1 MLKFLY
7 YKIINIIFNIGVFS
21 RKYNID
27 IYYPYSKIKQYK
39 DIHKGKRCFIIGTGP
54 SLNIQDLELLKDEYT
69 FSMNSILL
77 SFKDTKWRPTYY
89 VIQDGRAYSI
99 FKDKLLNQ
107 NIKDIFLGISYR
119 RKSIFLNKF
128 LNKNFNKY
136 NYFPLKIFE
145 KGIENKNFSDDCY
158 KQIYD
163 GATVT
168 YSILQLALYMGFK
181 EIYLLG
187 IDCDYT
193 TKGKKKNIIEYVKNT
208 NTIETE
214 NDMINAYKLAHNYAI
229 KNGIEIYNTSNS
241 GKLKIFK
248 YRNIKDIKD
257 LYYKN
262 LEVKK

>member
-7 YKIINIIFNIGVFS
+7 YKIISIIFNIGVFS

-54 SLNIQDLELLKDEYT
+54 SLNIQDLELLTDEYT

-89 VIQDGRAYSI
+89 VVQDSRAYNI
-99 FKDKLLNQ
+99 FKNKLLGQ
-107 NIKDIFLGISYR
+107 NIKEIFLGISYR
-119 RKSIFLNKF
+119 RNSIFLNKF
-128 LNKNFNKY
+128 FNKNFNKY
-136 NYFPLKIFE
+136 NYFPLKVFRD
-145 KGIENKNFSDDCY
+145 GIKNKNFSNDCY

-208 NTIETE
+208 NTLETE
-214 NDMINAYKLAHNYAI
+214 RQMIEAYKIAKQYADTVNV
-229 KNGIEIYNTSNS
+229 KIYNTNLE
-241 GKLKIFK
+241 GKLKVFP
-248 YRNIKDIKD
+248 YKDINFI
-257 LYYKN
+257 LG
-262 LEVKK
+262 E